1 MLGSV
6 RSGKL
11 PVVAEPTLHLPTD
24 EHCYLTVPA
33 TRWRPLKSG
42 LHPARGQLIV
52 TNRKIRFAAI
62 RHGGETWLSKVV
74 RVAVIDD
81 GDVLLEA
88 TTQSVSG
95 RYTVAD
101 SEWVEAV
108 VDTALRID
116 RRLLLA
122 DEDRNGSRRIPQHIK
137 VEVWQRDRGCCVECS
152 GETYLEFDHIIPWS
166 RGGASTVNNVQLLCR
181 RCNLKKSDRL

>member
-11 PVVAEPTLHLPTD
+11 PLVSEPTLHLPTD

-33 TRWRPLKSG
+33 TRRRPLRSG
-42 LHPARGQLIV
+42 LHPAQGQLIV

-62 RHGGETWLSKVV
+62 RHGGETQLSKVL
-74 RVAVIDD
+74 RVALMND

-88 TTQSVSG
+88 TTHSVSG
-95 RYTVAD
+95 RFTVAD
-101 SEWVEAV
+101 PEWVEAV

-116 RRLLLA
+116 RRLLLT
-122 DEDRNGSRRIPQHIK
+122 DEDRSGSRRIPQHIK
-137 VEVWQRDRGCCVECS
+137 IEVWQRDRGCCAEC
-152 GETYLEFDHIIPWS
+152 GAGTYLEFDHVIPWS
-166 RGGASTVNNVQLLCR
+166 KGGASTVNNVQLLCR